1 MTVEHFEKL
10 CECAEQC
17 LSRYHIP
24 GVAIGVL
31 SDGEIQGRGLGVTNT
46 DHPLPVEEGTL
57 FQIGSITK
65 TFTATVIM
73 QLVEAGKLG
82 LDAAVIE
89 YLPEFKVADQ
99 ATSREVTADASG
111 WLGWG
116 PLRRY
121 GRWRGCITQVRR
133 SVGRV

>member
-65 TFTATVIM
+65 TFTATGIF
-73 QLVEAGKLG
+73 QLRDQGKLSIDDP
-82 LDAAVIE
+82 LTKHI
-89 YLPEFKVADQ
+89 PEF
-99 ATSREVTADASG
+99 
-111 WLGWG
+111 
-116 PLRRY
+116 
-121 GRWRGCITQVRR
+121 
-133 SVGRV
+133 